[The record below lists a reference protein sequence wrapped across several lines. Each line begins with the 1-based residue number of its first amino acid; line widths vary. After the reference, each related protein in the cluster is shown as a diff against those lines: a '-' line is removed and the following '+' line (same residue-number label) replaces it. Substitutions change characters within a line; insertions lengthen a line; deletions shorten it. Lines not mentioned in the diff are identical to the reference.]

1 MNVGEALARIELL
14 FQTSLSFPK
23 REIFRGAWKN
33 LTYEAIIEGMIEQGH
48 RGYDLSYIK
57 AQGSELCRELTSLLN
72 MQVKKRTF
80 QEDVMEGLRRQAPRS
95 PQISPEL
102 IPAEPAI
109 ALSTTPP
116 ALDSATIRWV
126 GREDLVESLVQ
137 RLQNTC
143 RVLML
148 VGLTGIGKTALSARL
163 LTDTQLQAQF
173 PTQKVVLC
181 DRDLPNFEHL
191 ANEVLGA
198 TAMTDSELQ
207 RSPDQWVEA
216 IIARLKTQPCL
227 LVVDMAEEILASDD
241 HGRLQF
247 IDPAF
252 AHLLDQMVRSEVMPS
267 RIILTSQ
274 TQPPLPFQGRYPE
287 RSHLQR
293 LAGLTEAEALQLF
306 EEWGVAVS
314 SQSLDREA
322 ETLLQRIICVFEG
335 HPLALQVIAGEIQ
348 AEPYNGS
355 IQAYWAEFGA
365 EFIKV
370 EQQKAA
376 EEIEGRSDRPHLT
389 CYRPQLQD
397 IVRDRIEQTFQRLQQ
412 SNVLAYQLLL
422 TAAIYR
428 RAVEPAAWYC
438 LLDEHPPAI
447 AQQAFSS
454 LERRYLIERERYHN
468 QILYRQH
475 SLIRCVALQHL
486 HQTEE
491 VAPL

>member
-33 LTYEAIIEGMIEQGH
+33 LTYEAIIEDMMQQGH

-57 AQGSELCRELTSLLN
+57 AQGSELCRELTGLLKV
-72 MQVKKRTF
+72 QVKKRTF
-80 QEDVMEGLRRQAPRS
+80 REDVMEGLRRQATRS
-95 PQISPEL
+95 PQTPPEL

-109 ALSTTPP
+109 ALSTTPT

-126 GREDLVESLVQ
+126 GREDLVENLVR

-173 PTQKVVLC
+173 PTQKAVLC

-207 RSPDQWVEA
+207 RSPNRWIEA
-216 IIARLKTQPCL
+216 IIARFKTQPCL

-252 AHLLDQMVRSEVMPS
+252 AHLLEQVVRSEVMPS

-274 TQPPLPFQGRYPE
+274 IQPPLPFQGRYPE
-287 RSHLQR
+287 RSHLQ
-293 LAGLTEAEALQLF
+293 LLSGLMESEALQLF
-306 EEWGVAVS
+306 SEWGVAT
-314 SQSLDREA
+314 SLDREA
-322 ETLLQRIICVFEG
+322 ETLLQRIIRVFEG

-412 SNVLAYQLLL
+412 ANILAYQLLL
-422 TAAIYR
+422 MAAIYR

-438 LLDEHPPAI
+438 LLDEYSFAI
-447 AQQAFSS
+447 AQQTFSS

-486 HQTEE
+486 HQIEE